1 MANLRQGVPC
11 LILSLTDP
19 AYRTDR
25 SMKIAEIQ
33 ARLEEI
39 SVEVEALA
47 DIHGDEPTQEQQD
60 QFLALNNEAK
70 ELETSLESARVFEA
84 AKAEVV
90 ARRAAAEKPAANVQ
104 PKPEKI
110 EEPKMEN
117 KIPAA
122 AKYNKS
128 NVFASS
134 EDAYVAGQFLA
145 AVGGNAKSQ
154 EFMAA
159 QSVGTDDKGGY
170 SVPTPLAS
178 ELINLVEE
186 YGVARNVCR
195 RIVMGAMTWAVPKL
209 VGHSTIYYPAE
220 SASISESDLTFSQI
234 SLTAKKMAGL
244 VKMSTEISEDSLISM
259 TDTIVRDLA
268 WGFAKE
274 EDTNLFLGGSL
285 YAGGIEGDAGVADT
299 NVASVAA
306 LTLADLT
313 AAVVASGQERGL
325 NPQFYMNAT
334 LWNGPVRDLLNA
346 AGGNAVADVTSGA
359 SPSLFGYKVNLVNAI
374 NGASASTSGD
384 LLCVFGDLS
393 VSHYFGDR
401 RALNFNVLRELYA
414 VNDQVGIVCTQRVDI
429 ASANPEVLSKIT
441 LA

>member
-1 MANLRQGVPC
+1 
-11 LILSLTDP
+11 
-19 AYRTDR
+19 
-25 SMKIAEIQ
+25 MKIADIQ
-33 ARLEEI
+33 ARLEDI
-39 SVEVEALA
+39 SIEVEALA
-47 DIHGDEPTQEQQD
+47 DIQGDEPTQEQQD
-60 QFLALNNEAK
+60 QFLALNSEAK
-70 ELETSLESARVFEA
+70 ELEVKLDSAKAFEA

-90 ARRAAAEKPAANVQ
+90 ARRAASAQPAANVQ
-104 PKPEKI
+104 PKPETKV
-110 EEPKMEN
+110 EEKMD
-117 KIPAA
+117 KLPAA

-154 EFMAA
+154 QFLAS
-159 QSVGTDDKGGY
+159 QSVGTDNKGGFT
-170 SVPTPLAS
+170 VPAPLSS
-178 ELINLVEE
+178 ELINLVES

-195 RIVMGAMTWAVPKL
+195 RIVMGAMTWSVPKL
-209 VGHSTIYYPAE
+209 TGHSTIFYPAE
-220 SASISESDLTFSQI
+220 SAAISESDLTFSQI
-234 SLTAKKMAGL
+234 TLTAKKMAGL
-244 VKMSTEISEDSLISM
+244 VKMSTEVSEDSIISM

-285 YAGGIEGDAGVADT
+285 YSGGIEGDAGVADT

-325 NPQFYMNAT
+325 NPQWYMNAT

-359 SPSLFGYKVNLVNAI
+359 NPSLFGYKVNLVSAI

-384 LLCVFGDLS
+384 LLAAFGDLS

-401 RALNFNVLRELYA
+401 RELSFNVLRELYA
-414 VNDQVGIVCTQRVDI
+414 VNDQVGIVCTQRVDV
-429 ASANPEVLSKIT
+429 ASVNPEVLSKIT
-441 LA
+441 IA

>member
-1 MANLRQGVPC
+1 MKNL
-11 LILSLTDP
+11 SE
-19 AYRTDR
+19 
-25 SMKIAEIQ
+25 IA
-33 ARLEEI
+33 ARLEAI
-39 SVEVEALA
+39 SVEVEALS
-47 DIHGDEPTQEQQD
+47 DV
-60 QFLALNNEAK
+60 ALNEGDNCEETLAQIEALDAEFTGLK
-70 ELETSLESARVFEA
+70 ASQERQEKIQARIDVITASRVAPSAPAIEAEASIEPSLEETVEMD
-84 AKAEVV
+84 
-90 ARRAAAEKPAANVQ
+90 
-104 PKPEKI
+104 
-110 EEPKMEN
+110 KM
-117 KIPAA
+117 PAA

-145 AVGGNAKSQ
+145 AVGGNTKSQ

-159 QSVGTDDKGGY
+159 QSVGTDNKGGFT
-170 SVPTPLAS
+170 VPAPLSS
-178 ELINLVEE
+178 ELINLVES

-195 RIVMGAMTWAVPKL
+195 RIVMGAMTWSVPKL
-209 VGHSTIYYPAE
+209 TGHSTIFYPAE
-220 SASISESDLTFSQI
+220 SAAISESDLTFSQVT
-234 SLTAKKMAGL
+234 LTAKKMAGL
-244 VKMSTEISEDSLISM
+244 VKMSTEVSEDSIISM

-285 YAGGIEGDAGVADT
+285 YTGGIEGDAGVADT

-313 AAVVASGQERGL
+313 ATVVASGQERGL
-325 NPQFYMNAT
+325 NPQWYMNAT

-359 SPSLFGYKVNLVNAI
+359 NPSLFGYKVNLVNAI

-384 LLCVFGDLS
+384 LLAAFGDLS

-414 VNDQVGIVCTQRVDI
+414 VNDQVGIICTQRVDV
-429 ASANPEVLSKIT
+429 ASVNPEVLSKIT
-441 LA
+441 IA

>member
-1 MANLRQGVPC
+1 
-11 LILSLTDP
+11 
-19 AYRTDR
+19 
-25 SMKIAEIQ
+25 MKIAEIQ

-122 AKYNKS
+122 AKYNSS

-134 EDAYVAGQFLA
+134 EDAYTAGQFLMA
-145 AVGGNAKSQ
+145 TAGDRKAK

-159 QSVGTDDKGGY
+159 QSEGTDSEGGY
-170 SVPTPLAS
+170 TVPTPLAS

-186 YGVARNVCR
+186 YGIARNVCR
-195 RIVMGAMTWAVPKL
+195 RVVMGALTWAVPKL
-209 VGHSTIYYPAE
+209 LGHSTIFYPGEAQ
-220 SASISESDLTFSQI
+220 AISESDLTFGQV

-268 WGFAKE
+268 WGFSKE
-274 EDTNLFLGGSL
+274 EDENLFTGGNLLS
-285 YAGGIEGDAGVADT
+285 GGIQGDAGIADT
-299 NVASVAA
+299 NVASVSALA
-306 LTLADLT
+306 LTDLT
-313 AAVVASGQERGL
+313 AAVVAAGQERGL
-325 NPQFYMNAT
+325 NHQWYMSPT

-346 AGGNAVADVTSGA
+346 AGGNAIGQITSGVG
-359 SPSLFGYKVNLVNAI
+359 PSLFGYKVNLVNAMP
-374 NGASASTSGD
+374 GASASSTGD

-401 RALNFNVLRELYA
+401 RALNFKVLDQLFA
-414 VNDQVGIVCTQRVDI
+414 VNDQVGIICTQRVDI
-429 ASANPEVLSKIT
+429 ASVNPEVLSKVT